1 MCEHAETN
9 GERRK
14 RRLVRFMT
22 ATVVRRDPPAAT
34 SGPTSMLPWR

>member
-1 MCEHAETN
+1 MREHTETN

-22 ATVVRRDPPAAT
+22 TTVVRRDAVSAG
-34 SGPTSMLPWR
+34 SGPTSMRPWG